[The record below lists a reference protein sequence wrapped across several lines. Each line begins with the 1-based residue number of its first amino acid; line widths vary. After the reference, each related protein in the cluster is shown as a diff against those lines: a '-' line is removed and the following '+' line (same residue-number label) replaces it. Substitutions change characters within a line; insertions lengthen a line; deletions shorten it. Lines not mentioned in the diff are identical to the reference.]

1 MSAPTTMLGAAV
13 VAPRVQ
19 FRHVCV
25 LDPLTSLTQR
35 RSDRL
40 RLQQASI
47 SRIPALN
54 VNQSVDSALLWV

>member
-1 MSAPTTMLGAAV
+1 MLGAGS
-13 VAPRVQ
+13 VAPLVQ

-25 LDPLTSLTQR
+25 LDPLALLTQR

-47 SRIPALN
+47 SRIPALD